1 MINFSVRILWN
12 KIKTV
17 LTNELKANTSPLR
30 VSLSLALGILVGLSP
45 FYGIHTII
53 VLASAFILRLN
64 RPLALI
70 ASSITLLP
78 FVPLWIAGG
87 ILIGKIVVP
96 VESAGCII
104 DFVKNLMTSE
114 QFWSVVGSIA
124 NFCKRFLPKDVF
136 DKVDAEASHGVIDG
150 FVQWLIG
157 CSIFAVA
164 GAVITFVVC
173 YFILLSRAASHRKKL
188 REKTE

>member
-1 MINFSVRILWN
+1 MNFGLRAFCD
-12 KIKTV
+12 KTKTV

-30 VSLSLALGILVGLSP
+30 ASLSLALGVLVGLSP
-45 FYGIHTII
+45 FYGIHTLI

-70 ASSITLLP
+70 ASGITLLP

-87 ILIGKIVVP
+87 IFIGKIVVP
-96 VESAGCII
+96 VETTSCII
-104 DFVKNLMTSE
+104 DFVKNLMTPE
-114 QFWSVVGSIA
+114 QFWNIVAGIA
-124 NFCKRFLPKDVF
+124 KFCKRFLPKDVF
-136 DKVDAEASHGVIDG
+136 DKVDGEASHGVIDG

-164 GAVITFVVC
+164 GAVITFAVC
-173 YFILLSRAASHRKKL
+173 YYFFLRRAASHRNKL
-188 REKTE
+188 REMTE